1 MGESNI
7 IFIDEDSLTV
17 EEIKNIFLD
26 DEELYGEGV
35 SEDEDEGI

>member
-7 IFIDEDSLTV
+7 IFIDEDSLTE
-17 EEIKNIFLD
+17 EEIKNIFLE
-26 DEELYGEGV
+26 DEEGI

>member
-7 IFIDEDSLTV
+7 IFIDEESLTE
-17 EEIKNIFLD
+17 EEIKNIFLE
-26 DEELYGEGV
+26 DEEGI